1 MAIFDSVG
9 VLKVASFDN
18 NQYNYCNEHNIAI
31 AMDLWEFSGPNI
43 EVLNYVIAFA
53 VQAVM
58 AALNYELS
66 LITSG
71 IAKHSK
77 TMADSIHYK

>member
-1 MAIFDSVG
+1 MAIFDSLG

-53 VQAVM
+53 VM
-58 AALNYELS
+58 AAFNYELS

>member
-1 MAIFDSVG
+1 M
-9 VLKVASFDN
+9 LKVASFDN

-31 AMDLWEFSGPNI
+31 AMDLWEFRGPNI